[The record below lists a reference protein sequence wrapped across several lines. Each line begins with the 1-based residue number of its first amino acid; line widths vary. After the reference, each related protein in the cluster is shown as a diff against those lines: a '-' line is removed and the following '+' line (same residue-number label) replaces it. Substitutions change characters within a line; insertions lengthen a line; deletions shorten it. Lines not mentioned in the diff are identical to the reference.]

1 MNAPLD
7 GAKTSGSVSDPMH
20 SSPALES
27 ASMLRDR
34 VSRHVSDS
42 IVGQR
47 QPLEELLI
55 AVVCRGHAIL
65 EGVPGLAK
73 TRLVRAVAG
82 ALGLDFGRIQF
93 TPDLLPADITGCD
106 VLEQGTD
113 GRRLH
118 RFVQGPIFRHVVL
131 ADEINRAPPKTQS
144 ALLEAMEERQVTV
157 GGHSHRL
164 PDPFLVLATRN
175 PIEQAGTYPLPE
187 GQLDRFLLMI
197 RVDYPSAD
205 EESEVVRRM
214 AFEPAH
220 EARDPVDLGLLQD
233 ASHVVASMPMAPHVS
248 DACVRLAR
256 ATRPGKD
263 GAIGDI
269 AKLLEWG
276 AGPRASL
283 GLARAAAARAALHGR
298 PCVEMSDVRAVAH
311 PVLRHRIIPSFQARA
326 DGLDADAIVDRLLAA
341 SDDW

>member
-1 MNAPLD
+1 
-7 GAKTSGSVSDPMH
+7 V
-20 SSPALES
+20 
-27 ASMLRDR
+27 
-34 VSRHVSDS
+34 RHVADAV
-42 IVGQR
+42 VGQ
-47 QPLEELLI
+47 QGPLEELLI

-73 TRLVRAVAG
+73 TRLVRAVAES
-82 ALGLDFGRIQF
+82 LGLEFGRIQF
-93 TPDLLPADITGCD
+93 TPDLLPADITGSE
-106 VLEQGTD
+106 VLEQGPD
-113 GRRLH
+113 GRRTH
-118 RFVQGPIFRHVVL
+118 RFIQGPIFRHVVL

-157 GGHSHRL
+157 GARTHPL

-197 RVDYPSAD
+197 RVDYPTAD

-214 AFEPAH
+214 AFEPPRRSADSGGGR
-220 EARDPVDLGLLQD
+220 ERPPQIPDRQLLDD
-233 ASHVVASMPMAPHVS
+233 AIAVVASMPIAPHVL

-256 ATRPGKD
+256 ATRPG
-263 GAIGDI
+263 GTGGVSALLPPPDI
-269 AKLLEWG
+269 SRLVEWG

-298 PCVEMSDVRAVAH
+298 PCVELADVRAVAH
-311 PVLRHRIIPSFQARA
+311 AVLRHRIIPSFESRA
-326 DGLDADAIVDRLLAA
+326 DGFDSDSIVDRLLA
-341 SDDW
+341 SREDW